1 VCVPGPQPAVPAS
14 VPSSPAQALAAVEAG
29 LGFLA
34 AADVAEWPAE
44 ALAGCLRA
52 LGRAESAQLAARS
65 RAMAAF
71 NAQGGFEADGQPTI
85 RTWLRW
91 QTQITSAASYG
102 AAGWMRRLAVHPRV
116 CAALGAGQVTS
127 SFARLIC
134 DWSDLLPP
142 GLRDEADEI
151 LLAAAAGGATQAD
164 LGMLARQMLE
174 RSAPPDTDGDGG
186 AGDEDGFKDRRVW
199 LDLHFRGAGKLNGD
213 LTPECAAALTAMLD
227 ALGKKAGPED
237 TRSTSQRHHDAL
249 EEACRRLISGGLPD
263 TAGQPTQVQ
272 LHVTLDQLRDLPGAA
287 AAERSWASARA
298 AADGTPGWVHS
309 RAAAEAYACD
319 AQLVPVVTGHLDP
332 GVLDAATDR
341 YLAGFRRPDCPC
353 GGCTCPPGPGSPAD
367 PGASSGPGGLA
378 GPGSMAGP
386 GGLSGSG
393 GPSGPG
399 ARPCGPPPLSP
410 RTRRR
415 LANTLL
421 AYAADILSGP
431 AGLAAFLRT
440 GLLAN
445 DFPATASL
453 PLDTGTPTAAVP
465 PHLRRLVILRDRH
478 CAFPGCHQKPAAC
491 QAHHLIPRAKGGV
504 TALHNLVLLCSFHHL
519 IAVHRWGWTLAL
531 NADATTTATSP
542 DRQKILHSHGPPGE
556 AAA

>member
-1 VCVPGPQPAVPAS
+1 VSGADDRAGG
-14 VPSSPAQALAAVEAG
+14 AFTTAAEALAAVEAG
-29 LGFLA
+29 LGYLA
-34 AADVAEWPAE
+34 VADVAGWPAE

-52 LGRAESAQLAARS
+52 LGRVESAQLAARS

-71 NAQGGFEADGQPTI
+71 NAQGGFEADGQATV

-91 QTQITSAASYG
+91 QTQITNAASHG
-102 AAGWMRRLAVHPRV
+102 ATGWMKRLAVHPRV
-116 CAALGAGQVTS
+116 CAALGAAQVTA

-134 DWSDLLPP
+134 DWSELLAPE
-142 GLRDEADEI
+142 LRDEADEI
-151 LLAAAAGGATQAD
+151 LLAAAVGGATQAD

-174 RSAPPDTDGDGG
+174 RSAPPDTDGPDGS
-186 AGDEDGFKDRRVW
+186 DDDGFKDRRVW

-237 TRSTSQRHHDAL
+237 ARTTSQRHHDAL

-287 AAERSWASARA
+287 EAERSWAAARA
-298 AADGTPGWVHS
+298 AADGTPGWVRS

-319 AQLVPVVTGHLDP
+319 AQLIPVVTGHLDP
-332 GVLDAATDR
+332 AALDAA
-341 YLAGFRRPDCPC
+341 FPV
-353 GGCTCPPGPGSPAD
+353 
-367 PGASSGPGGLA
+367 GLA
-378 GPGSMAGP
+378 GSQQL
-386 GGLSGSG
+386 GG
-393 GPSGPG
+393 
-399 ARPCGPPPLSP
+399 RPCGPPPLSP

-415 LANTLL
+415 LASTIL

-453 PLDTGTPTAAVP
+453 PLDTGTPTATVP

-478 CAFPGCHQKPAAC
+478 CAFPGCRQKPAHC
-491 QAHHLIPRAKGGV
+491 QAHHLTPRSKGGV
-504 TALHNLVLLCSFHHL
+504 TALHNLTLLCSFHHL
-519 IAVHRWGWTLAL
+519 VAIHRWGWTLAL
-531 NADATTTATSP
+531 NADGTTTATSP
-542 DRQKILHSHGPPGE
+542 DGKRVYRSHGPP
-556 AAA
+556 AAAAA

>member
-1 VCVPGPQPAVPAS
+1 
-14 VPSSPAQALAAVEAG
+14 
-29 LGFLA
+29 
-34 AADVAEWPAE
+34 
-44 ALAGCLRA
+44 
-52 LGRAESAQLAARS
+52 
-65 RAMAAF
+65 
-71 NAQGGFEADGQPTI
+71 
-85 RTWLRW
+85 
-91 QTQITSAASYG
+91 
-102 AAGWMRRLAVHPRV
+102 MRRLAVHPRV
-116 CAALGAGQVTS
+116 CAALGAAQVTS

-142 GLRDEADEI
+142 ELRDEADEI

-174 RSAPPDTDGDGG
+174 RSAPPDTDGPEPG
-186 AGDEDGFKDRRVW
+186 AGDDDGFRDRRVW

-237 TRSTSQRHHDAL
+237 TRTTSQRHHDAL

-287 AAERSWASARA
+287 AGERSWASARA

-319 AQLVPVVTGHLDP
+319 AQLIPVVTGHLDP
-332 GVLDAATDR
+332 AALDAAAGR
-341 YLAGFRRPDCPC
+341 YLAGFRRPDCGC
-353 GGCTCPPGPGSPAD
+353 GGCTCPPGPG
-367 PGASSGPGGLA
+367 
-378 GPGSMAGP
+378 
-386 GGLSGSG
+386 
-393 GPSGPG
+393 
-399 ARPCGPPPLSP
+399 GPPPLSP

-415 LANTLL
+415 LANTVL

-440 GLLAN
+440 GVLAS

-453 PLDTGTPTAAVP
+453 PLDTGTATATVP

-478 CAFPGCHQKPAAC
+478 CAFPGCRQKPVHC

-504 TALHNLVLLCSFHHL
+504 TALHNLALLCPFHHL
-519 IAVHRWGWTLAL
+519 IAVHRWGWALAL
-531 NADATTTATSP
+531 NPDGTTTATSP
-542 DRQKILHSHGPPGE
+542 DGKRILRSHGPPQAT
-556 AAA
+556 AA

>member
-1 VCVPGPQPAVPAS
+1 VCVPDHQPAVAAS
-14 VPSSPAQALAAVEAG
+14 VPSSPAQALAALEGSLAY
-29 LGFLA
+29 LA

-44 ALAGCLRA
+44 ALAECLRA

-71 NAQGGFEADGQPTI
+71 NAQGGFEADGQPTV

-102 AAGWMRRLAVHPRV
+102 ATGWMKRLAAHPRV
-116 CAALGAGQVTS
+116 LTALGAGQVTS

-142 GLRDEADEI
+142 ELRDEADEI

-174 RSAPPDTDGDGG
+174 RSAPPDTDGPDGG
-186 AGDEDGFKDRRVW
+186 PGDDDDGFGDRRVW

-237 TRSTSQRHHDAL
+237 TRTTSQRHHDAL

-287 AAERSWASARA
+287 GAERSWASARA
-298 AADGTPGWVHS
+298 AADGTPGWVHG

-319 AQLVPVVTGHLDP
+319 AQL
-332 GVLDAATDR
+332 
-341 YLAGFRRPDCPC
+341 
-353 GGCTCPPGPGSPAD
+353 
-367 PGASSGPGGLA
+367 
-378 GPGSMAGP
+378 
-386 GGLSGSG
+386 
-393 GPSGPG
+393 
-399 ARPCGPPPLSP
+399 
-410 RTRRR
+410 
-415 LANTLL
+415 
-421 AYAADILSGP
+421 
-431 AGLAAFLRT
+431 
-440 GLLAN
+440 
-445 DFPATASL
+445 
-453 PLDTGTPTAAVP
+453 
-465 PHLRRLVILRDRH
+465 
-478 CAFPGCHQKPAAC
+478 
-491 QAHHLIPRAKGGV
+491 IP
-504 TALHNLVLLCSFHHL
+504 
-519 IAVHRWGWTLAL
+519 W
-531 NADATTTATSP
+531 
-542 DRQKILHSHGPPGE
+542 
-556 AAA
+556 

>member
-1 VCVPGPQPAVPAS
+1 EAS
-14 VPSSPAQALAAVEAG
+14 

-34 AADVAEWPAE
+34 AADVADWPAD

-65 RAMAAF
+65 RVMSAF
-71 NAQGGFEADGQPTI
+71 SACGGFEADGQPTV

-91 QTQITSAASYG
+91 QTQITNAASYG

-116 CAALGAGQVTS
+116 CAALGAAQVTS

-134 DWSDLLPP
+134 DWSELLPP
-142 GLRDEADEI
+142 GLRDEADAI

-164 LGMLARQMLE
+164 LAMLAQQMLE
-174 RSAPPDTDGDGG
+174 RSAPPDSGGPDGG
-186 AGDEDGFKDRRVW
+186 AGDDDGFRDRRVW

-237 TRSTSQRHHDAL
+237 TRTTAQRHHDAL
-249 EEACRRLISGGLPD
+249 EEACRRLIAGGLPD

-287 AAERSWASARA
+287 AAERSWAAARA
-298 AADGTPGWVHS
+298 AADGTPGWVHG

-319 AQLVPVVTGHLDP
+319 AQLIPVVTGHLDP
-332 GVLDAATDR
+332 GVLDAATGR
-341 YLAGFRRPDCPC
+341 YLAGFRRPDCQC
-353 GGCTCPPGPGSPAD
+353 GGCTCPPGPGAPPGHGGPA
-367 PGASSGPGGLA
+367 GPGGQPGPDGLA
-378 GPGSMAGP
+378 GPQD
-386 GGLSGSG
+386 
-393 GPSGPG
+393 PG

-415 LANTLL
+415 LASTVL

-453 PLDTGTPTAAVP
+453 PLDTGTPTATVP

-478 CAFPGCHQKPAAC
+478 CAFPGCRQKPVNC

-504 TALHNLVLLCSFHHL
+504 TALHNLALLCLFHHL

-531 NADATTTATSP
+531 NPDGTTTATSP
-542 DRQKILHSHGPPGE
+542 DGQRVYHSHGPPQATE
-556 AAA
+556 A

>member
-1 VCVPGPQPAVPAS
+1 MCVPGQRPAAPPIAPS
-14 VPSSPAQALAAVEAG
+14 IAPSGAPSSAAQALAAVEAG

-34 AADVAEWPAE
+34 AADVADWPVD

-65 RAMAAF
+65 RVLSAF
-71 NAQGGFEADGQPTI
+71 NGCGGFEADGQPTV

-91 QTQITSAASYG
+91 QTQITTAASH
-102 AAGWMRRLAVHPRV
+102 AATGWMRRLAVHPRV
-116 CAALGAGQVTS
+116 LAALGAARVTS

-134 DWSDLLPP
+134 DWSDLLPA

-164 LGMLARQMLE
+164 LGMLAREMLE
-174 RSAPPDTDGDGG
+174 RSAPPDSDGPGGG
-186 AGDEDGFKDRRVW
+186 AGDEDGFRDRRVW
-199 LDLHFRGAGKLNGD
+199 LDIHFRGAGKLSGD
-213 LTPECAAALTAMLD
+213 LTPECAAALTAVLD
-227 ALGKKAGPED
+227 AAGKKAGPED
-237 TRSTSQRHHDAL
+237 TRTASQRRHDAL
-249 EEACRRLISGGLPD
+249 EEACRRLVAGGLPD

-272 LHVTLDQLRDLPGAA
+272 LHVTLDQLRDLPGGA
-287 AAERSWASARA
+287 AAERSWAAARA
-298 AADGTPGWVHS
+298 AADGTPGWVHG

-319 AQLVPVVTGHLDP
+319 AQLIPVVTGHLDP
-332 GVLDAATDR
+332 AALDAAAGR

-353 GGCTCPPGPGSPAD
+353 GTCTCPPGPGD
-367 PGASSGPGGLA
+367 PA
-378 GPGSMAGP
+378 GPGDLREAS
-386 GGLSGSG
+386 
-393 GPSGPG
+393 

-415 LANTLL
+415 LANTIL

-445 DFPATASL
+445 DFPASASL

-478 CAFPGCHQKPAAC
+478 CAFPGCRQKPVHC

-504 TALHNLVLLCSFHHL
+504 TALHNLALLCTFHHL

-531 NADATTTATSP
+531 NADGTTTATSP
-542 DRQKILHSHGPPGE
+542 DGKRVLHSHGPPQAT
-556 AAA
+556 AA